1 MIDINEQFNPY
12 ELELISEYP
21 EQGFNTASDEF
32 QKDLRVYNN
41 LINKGILYNE
51 YPDKFNNRN
60 YTLCRLSYAGCFLQA
75 LVIEKARHH
84 DELSS
89 YRRDIYAQVYRKGYD
104 EAVEKM
110 GYAMGEMIASHI
122 GEPSCM

>member
-12 ELELISEYP
+12 ELELIREYP

-32 QKDLRVYNN
+32 QKDLRVYND
-41 LINKGILYNE
+41 LINKGILYNQ

-60 YTLCRLSYAGCFLQA
+60 YVLCIMSYAGCFLQA
-75 LVIEKARHH
+75 LVVEKARHH
-84 DELSS
+84 NEMSS
-89 YRRDIYAQVYRKGYD
+89 YRTVIYESVYKKGYQ
-104 EAVEKM
+104 EAIDKM
-110 GYAMGEMIASHI
+110 GIAMAEMIGSHI